1 MNNFLKVR
9 YSLSPQ
15 LKEYDLISTDWKP
28 YVMFFNKPD
37 YKSYVYNLDK
47 NGLRFNDLN
56 ANKIK
61 PNQKI
66 DSIFDP
72 SLYQDFKK
80 KGVVV
85 GGSAAFGTGS
95 SNDGKTIP
103 GILSKKTDTYF
114 FNMGCSAYNGFQE
127 IILFQN
133 FINHLN
139 NLDKIIVYS
148 GLNDMYLTYFNTR
161 FDELFDSHYFS
172 QIYINELNNSS
183 ISFKKKITKFIFEN
197 FTQEKIDW
205 KNITFRELTKKI
217 LTKKKKKKQKNLNRK
232 KKLKKKK
239 KKIEKKKIKKIN
251 KKNIKKKK
259 RHSKKFRSKKNIK
272 K

>member
-1 MNNFLKVR
+1 MTQFLTHLCTKT
-9 YSLSPQ
+9 S
-15 LKEYDLISTDWKP
+15 
-28 YVMFFNKPD
+28 
-37 YKSYVYNLDK
+37 
-47 NGLRFNDLN
+47 
-56 ANKIK
+56 
-61 PNQKI
+61 
-66 DSIFDP
+66 
-72 SLYQDFKK
+72 KK
-80 KGVVV
+80 KELWS

-183 ISFKKKITKFIFEN
+183 ISFKKKINKFIFEN

-205 KNITFRELTKKI
+205 KNMIFFI
-217 LTKKKKKKQKNLNRK
+217 
-232 KKLKKKK
+232 
-239 KKIEKKKIKKIN
+239 
-251 KKNIKKKK
+251 
-259 RHSKKFRSKKNIK
+259 
-272 K
+272 